1 MAQHNRFFGS
11 YLHEA
16 VFGYQDGLVSAF
28 ALILG
33 VSAAVADSSLVVLV
47 TIIGAF
53 AGAASMALG
62 SYNSLRSELDFARSH
77 RQKLSIASPL
87 RLVVVMFVAYLI
99 GSFIPLLPFLF
110 SFTFF
115 STLKFVAFCS
125 LLGLF
130 VAGALK
136 ARVTHRVWWRSGF
149 EMTFL
154 GFCAAIVS
162 LLAGYLIGLLL

>member
-1 MAQHNRFFGS
+1 MVWSNRFFGS

-33 VSAAVADSSLVVLV
+33 VSAAVMDSSLIVLV
-47 TIIGAF
+47 TLIEAF
-53 AGAASMALG
+53 AGATSMALG
-62 SYNSLRSELDFARSH
+62 SYNSLRSELDFAQSH
-77 RQKLSIASPL
+77 RQKLLIASPL
-87 RLVVVMFVAYLI
+87 RLALVMFVAFLV

-110 SFTFF
+110 SFTLF
-115 STLKFVAFCS
+115 STLEVVIVFS

-136 ARVTHRVWWRSGF
+136 AQVTHRVWWHSGF
-149 EMTFL
+149 EMTLL
-154 GFCAAIVS
+154 GICAAVVA
-162 LLAGYLIGLLL
+162 LLAGYVIGLLI

>member
-1 MAQHNRFFGS
+1 MARTNRFLGS

-33 VSAAVADSSLVVLV
+33 VSAAVMDSSLIILV
-47 TIIGAF
+47 TLIEAF
-53 AGAASMALG
+53 AGATSMALG
-62 SYNSLRSELDFARSH
+62 SYNSLRSELDFAESH
-77 RQKLSIASPL
+77 RQKLLIASPL
-87 RLVVVMFVAYLI
+87 RLALVMFVAFLL

-110 SFTFF
+110 SFPFF
-115 STLKFVAFCS
+115 STLEVVVIFS

-130 VAGALK
+130 VVGALK
-136 ARVTHRVWWRSGF
+136 ARATHRVWWRSGL

-154 GFCAAIVS
+154 GVCAAVVA
-162 LLAGYLIGLLL
+162 LVAGHVIGLLL